1 MRLERLAVIVD
12 TVLRMYNVGME
23 VVVRWRDI

>member
-12 TVLRMYNVGME
+12 TVLRMYNVGTE